1 MAGTTVVC
9 LLGQGF
15 EDSEFRLPYDRLRAA
30 GVKVDVV
37 GAKAGEE
44 LKGYRG
50 KETVR
55 ADRGIED
62 VRPDQYGALFIPG
75 GYSPDHLRADDR
87 FVAFVKAFEAT
98 GHPIAAICHGPQL
111 LITAEL
117 VRGRTLTA
125 WKTVQGDLRQIGANV
140 QDAPV
145 VIDRNWITSRQPSDL
160 EVFSQALLRALGEGV
175 KAAPKSSAGRT
186 ESSDGYARNG
196 EPPPEDDAEEQ
207 VSFGRPSERPREQ
220 PGLSAE
226 HGIETETQRLRR
238 EAPHD
243 EHKRGDQKP
252 PGKKT

>member
-1 MAGTTVVC
+1 MAETTVVC

-15 EDSEFRLPYDRLRAA
+15 EDSEFRVPYDRLRAA

-55 ADRGIED
+55 ADRGIDE
-62 VRPDQYGALFIPG
+62 VRPDQYGALLIPG

-98 GHPIAAICHGPQL
+98 GHPIAAVCHGPQL
-111 LITAEL
+111 LISAEL

-125 WKTVQGDLRQIGANV
+125 WKTIQGDLRQVGAKV
-140 QDAPV
+140 QDEPV

-160 EVFSQALLRALGEGV
+160 EMFSEALLRALGKGV
-175 KAAPKSSAGRT
+175 EAEPSA
-186 ESSDGYARNG
+186 
-196 EPPPEDDAEEQ
+196 DDEAEEE
-207 VSFGRPSERPREQ
+207 VPTGRPGERLAEQ

-226 HGIETETQRLRR
+226 QGIETETQRLRR
-238 EAPHD
+238 ETPED
-243 EHKRGDQKP
+243 ERKRATQPP
-252 PGKKT
+252 PGKKA